1 MELIPII
8 FFMSLWAIVVLAIAL
23 QTYYNDSA
31 VSIYLNP
38 VKDKEGKIEGWQSVQ
53 IDWFY
58 LRGIVSVIGCYFK
71 RLFTLGA
78 FKFNWEV
85 K

>member
-1 MELIPII
+1 MNRYQPRIPTSS
-8 FFMSLWAIVVLAIAL
+8 SLGVC
-23 QTYYNDSA
+23 QNDSA

-58 LRGIVSVIGCYFK
+58 LRGMVSVIGCYFK

-85 K
+85 Q